1 MRLGLALNPGFSERV
16 TLYGNVVY
24 NTPGLYTLRV
34 PIPSKI
40 GRLKKLGMTGMD
52 GAAGAWLCAPASTAT
67 ARPAAVVCARRH
79 RTRRHTPRSMRAPR
93 TCRRRYPQG

>member
-52 GAAGAWLCAPASTAT
+52 GAAGAWLRVRARRP
-67 ARPAAVVCARRH
+67 RPALRGVHGMPLPAA
-79 RTRRHTPRSMRAPR
+79 
-93 TCRRRYPQG
+93 